1 MGTPHITDSAILY
14 LRPASPRAVIPR
26 MMAAEAIMARPNDI
40 LSFEFMGNL
49 CDGFPTVETHDGN
62 NSMRT
67 FIHKGNIW
75 HELRFVSTK
84 GLTSVPVELPE
95 VIAALDKA
103 AAQPA

>member
-1 MGTPHITDSAILY
+1 
-14 LRPASPRAVIPR
+14 
-26 MMAAEAIMARPNDI
+26 MMAAEAIMARPDDI
-40 LSFEFMGNL
+40 ISFEFMGSL
-49 CDGFPTVETHDGN
+49 CDGFPTVETRDGN

-67 FIHKGNIW
+67 FIRKGNIW
-75 HELRFVSTK
+75 LELRFVSTN